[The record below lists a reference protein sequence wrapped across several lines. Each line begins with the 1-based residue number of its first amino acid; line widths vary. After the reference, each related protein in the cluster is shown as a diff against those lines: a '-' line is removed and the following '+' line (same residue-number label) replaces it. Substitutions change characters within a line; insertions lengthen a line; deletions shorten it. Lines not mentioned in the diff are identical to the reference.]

1 MFIEPHFVGISP
13 TQLSQRTG
21 GPQQQGFINNYKVIC
36 FCVKIIWRVFSTVDK
51 LEHPVVTGVCD
62 LHLEGILNPMC
73 ITPFKKVG
81 VCDLHLEGILN

>member
-36 FCVKIIWRVFSTVDK
+36 FCVKFNWRVFSTNDYRSFA
-51 LEHPVVTGVCD
+51 TIIGVF
-62 LHLEGILNPMC
+62 NPHRKYGGFYFT
-73 ITPFKKVG
+73 IKELFDIFVKIKK
-81 VCDLHLEGILN
+81 

>member
-36 FCVKIIWRVFSTVDK
+36 FCVKIK
-51 LEHPVVTGVCD
+51 
-62 LHLEGILNPMC
+62 
-73 ITPFKKVG
+73 
-81 VCDLHLEGILN
+81 